1 MRNAYRS
8 ILVRMTFCLPLAAIP
23 AVALLIPPDA
33 FFAQQGGTASSQMS
47 SESLSPEAQA
57 KLIKKIQS
65 AILKLPY
72 FGVFDNIAFQLQG
85 RTVTLLGSVT
95 SEHSQT
101 KQDAERAVK
110 KVEGVEKVI
119 NNIEVLPPAPL
130 DDRLRRQVYT
140 AIYNY
145 GPLFKYSNDKVNPP
159 IRIIVKGS
167 RVTLEGIV
175 DTETDKNLCTLRA
188 NQVPGV
194 LSVTNNLRVVKG

>member
-1 MRNAYRS
+1 MRKTCDS
-8 ILVRMTFCLPLAAIP
+8 ILVLMIAGALFCTAAAAP
-23 AVALLIPPDA
+23 RALR
-33 FFAQQGGTASSQMS
+33 AQAGAGQASG
-47 SESLSPEAQA
+47 EPLSPEAQQ

-72 FGVFDNIAFQLQG
+72 FNVYDNIAFELQG

-110 KVEGVEKVI
+110 RIEGVEKVV
-119 NNIEVLPPAPL
+119 NNIEVLPPSPL
-130 DDRLRRQVYT
+130 DDRLRRQVYR
-140 AIYNY
+140 AIYSY

-159 IRIIVKGS
+159 IRIIVKGGH
-167 RVTLEGIV
+167 VTLEGVV

-194 LSVTNNLRVVKG
+194 FSVTNNLRVVKG